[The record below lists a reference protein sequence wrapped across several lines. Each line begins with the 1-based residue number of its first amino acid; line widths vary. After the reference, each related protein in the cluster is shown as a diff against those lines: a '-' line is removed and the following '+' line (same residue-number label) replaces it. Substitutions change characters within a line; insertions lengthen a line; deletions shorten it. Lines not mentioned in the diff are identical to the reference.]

1 MKRSFTHKELTLLAG
16 VVVALIIILAYWLRP
31 VPTAQ
36 GDTSRKIVPAV
47 TKPAAKAVLEKV
59 TLTIQ
64 YLLQ

>member
-16 VVVALIIILAYWLRP
+16 VVVALIIMLAYWLKPEP
-31 VPTAQ
+31 VQQ

-47 TKPAAKAVLEKV
+47 SKPAAKVVVEKV